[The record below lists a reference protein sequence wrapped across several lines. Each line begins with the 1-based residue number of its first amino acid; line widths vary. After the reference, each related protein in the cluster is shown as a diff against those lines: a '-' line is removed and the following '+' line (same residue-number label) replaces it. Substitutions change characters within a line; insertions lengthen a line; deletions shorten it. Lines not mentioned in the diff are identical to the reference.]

1 MVAPAFAMG
10 SKGITKLS
18 RTVFMLSKDMK
29 KDRAKALKKVASN
42 ILKDAKNFAPHRTG
56 ALKRSGRLIPTSG
69 PGNTGII
76 VAFGGRG
83 TGVDYAPF
91 VEFGRAPGR
100 MPPPGELESWAN
112 AATGNPGSAYALS
125 LSIARQGI
133 PPKPFLRPAIR
144 KNRAAINAIFKKN
157 FRRSWDKAVRRTRL

>member
-1 MVAPAFAMG
+1 MPAPAFKMG
-10 SKGITKLS
+10 SRGIKKLS
-18 RTVFMLSKDMK
+18 RTMFALSKDMK
-29 KDRAKALKKVASN
+29 KDRQKAILKVASN

-56 ALKRSGRLIPTSG
+56 ALKRSGRLIPHKSG
-69 PGNTGII
+69 VI

-112 AATGNPGSAYALS
+112 AVSGNANNAFVIA
-125 LSIARQGI
+125 LSIARSGVA
-133 PPKPFLRPAIR
+133 PKPFLRPAVR
-144 KNRAAINAIFKKN
+144 KNRASINALFKKN
-157 FRRSWDKAVRRTRL
+157 FRRSWDKAVRRVK